1 METNEL
7 KKIWQTLSDEKL
19 IDKSIAKENIERIIK
34 VKSSKTIE
42 KLNKKL
48 RFDYLIS
55 SSKMQ

>member
-34 VKSSKTIE
+34 LKSSHTIE

-48 RFDYLIS
+48 KFDYLIN
-55 SSKMQ
+55 QY